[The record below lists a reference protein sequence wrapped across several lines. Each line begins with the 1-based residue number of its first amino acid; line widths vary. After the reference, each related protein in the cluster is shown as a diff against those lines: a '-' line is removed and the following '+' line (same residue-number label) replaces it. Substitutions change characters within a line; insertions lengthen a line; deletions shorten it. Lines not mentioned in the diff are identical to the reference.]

1 MIELHGWVTI
11 RETYEATFWEEDHI
25 EMIVQNIQD
34 EIDKLRYF
42 KPVLKAMN
50 GDYYLE
56 FSVFSNRKD
65 SRSQEI
71 FELYKR
77 IGEIAPGSYG
87 LIYLYDD
94 EDTVGKQNLFQV
106 FSLARGIVKER
117 EDSFLS
123 PVIPTIEDKDES

>member
-11 RETYEATFWEEDHI
+11 RETYKAAFCEEDHI
-25 EMIVQNIQD
+25 ETIVQNIQD
-34 EIDKLRYF
+34 EIDRLRYF
-42 KPVLKAMN
+42 KPVLTAMN
-50 GDYYLE
+50 GDYFLE
-56 FSVFSNRKD
+56 FSLFSNRQD
-65 SRSQEI
+65 SRSREI

-87 LIYLYDD
+87 LVYLYDD

-106 FSLARGIVKER
+106 FSLARGIMKER